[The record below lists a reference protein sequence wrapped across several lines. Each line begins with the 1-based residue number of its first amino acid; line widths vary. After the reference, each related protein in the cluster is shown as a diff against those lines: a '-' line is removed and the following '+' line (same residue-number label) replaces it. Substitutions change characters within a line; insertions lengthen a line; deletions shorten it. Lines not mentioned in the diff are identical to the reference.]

1 MIRRFR
7 RLSFQSKILL
17 TYLLLLL
24 FTVVIFAICYIQ
36 GVSSALTY
44 NIEYMKQSN
53 QQKNMNLDIAMGNNS
68 SLNLLHLI
76 DPKIN
81 VILHEKSSNMAPK
94 DRYERDYYMQTVL
107 KMLTVI
113 NPHVQRITILTSA
126 GDTYC
131 SINNI
136 SEDYIGNARKAIES
150 VTWKTKS
157 QKYYT
162 IPYPQKIGN
171 TGYSLVTVYHQL
183 SDIGEYKTYGYLLAD
198 LDFGS
203 IAKDFNSTDAADGLA
218 SSFAIVYKS
227 QVIYNS
233 RNAHINLETGLSEKE
248 KQEAFPHLEQ
258 IEASGKGSGE
268 LSLNGTLCI
277 AAVLKNEST
286 GWYLVQYIPKHL
298 LINTSMES
306 MLNVMA
312 WVMLIL
318 TAAGI
323 LSLILSKQ
331 VSRPI
336 KALAE
341 TMNQARQGEVKLL
354 TGLEPR
360 EDEIGNLIE
369 IYNEMGKRIN
379 DSITKLY
386 IMQINQKQ
394 AELKMLQF
402 QINPHFLYNALNT
415 VTAIARLEEIEEIPA
430 ITESLS
436 DMFRYNIKGTD
447 FVTVKDEVIQLKN
460 YIRIQSIR
468 FPGRFAVK
476 YDIPVEYENNGVIK
490 FILQPIVENSI
501 QHAFKEKRDQD
512 YLKISVSPESED
524 YLLISV
530 YDDGC
535 GMTKE
540 KVDELNH
547 ALWNTK
553 ANTLLGEDGTGIG
566 LANVNARLKNFY
578 GEDCGIVGES
588 RYGSFTCIHMRIKR
602 NTEG

>member
-1 MIRRFR
+1 MIRQFR
-7 RLSFQSKILL
+7 RLSFQSKILF

-24 FTVVIFAICYIQ
+24 FTVVIFAICYVQ

-53 QQKNMNLDIAMGNNS
+53 QQKNMNLDIAMGSNS

-76 DPKIN
+76 DPKVN
-81 VILHEKSSNMAPK
+81 VILHEKASNMPPK

-113 NPHVQRITILTSA
+113 NPHVQRTSILTSS
-126 GDTYC
+126 GDIYC

-136 SEDYIGNARKAIES
+136 SEDYIENAWNTIKS
-150 VTWKTKS
+150 VDWKTKS

-218 SSFAIVYKS
+218 SSFAIVYKN

-233 RNAHINLETGLSEKE
+233 RNAYINLETDLTEEK
-248 KQEAFPHLEQ
+248 KQETFPGLEQ
-258 IEASGKGSGE
+258 IEASGKGAGE
-268 LSLNGTLCI
+268 LYLNDTLCI

-323 LSLILSKQ
+323 LSFILSKQ
-331 VSRPI
+331 VSHPI

-341 TMNQARQGEVKLL
+341 TMSQARQGEVKLL
-354 TGLEPR
+354 TGLPPR

-386 IMQINQKQ
+386 IMQLNQKQ

-415 VTAIARLEEIEEIPA
+415 VTAIARLNEIEEIPA

-468 FPGRFAVK
+468 FPGRFVVE
-476 YDIPVEYENNGVIK
+476 YDIPAEYENNGVIK
-490 FILQPIVENSI
+490 FIMQPIVENSI
-501 QHAFKEKRDQD
+501 HHAFKVKRDKD
-512 YLKISVSPESED
+512 CLKISVSPDSED

-535 GMTKE
+535 GIPKE
-540 KVDELNH
+540 KVEELNH
-547 ALWNTK
+547 GLWNTK

-578 GEDCGIVGES
+578 GEDCGIVVES
-588 RYGSFTCIHMRIKR
+588 RYKSFTCIHIRIKR
-602 NTEG
+602 NKEG